1 MNLEVVKNYYGKVLK
16 SSEDLKTSACCD
28 GGGVPSYLEPLLA
41 NVHEEVRAKYYGCG
55 IIVPTALEGTRV
67 LDLGSGSGRDVYMI
81 AQLVG
86 PNGEVVGVD
95 MTDEQ
100 LATAEAHSEWHMR
113 RFGFARPNVRFLKGY
128 REARRAWTRTRE
140 FRRDRVELRDQSLD

>member
-55 IIVPTALEGTRV
+55 IVMPAALEGTRV
-67 LDLGSGSGRDVYMI
+67 LDLGSGSGRDVYIM

-95 MTDEQ
+95 MT
-100 LATAEAHSEWHMR
+100 
-113 RFGFARPNVRFLKGY
+113 
-128 REARRAWTRTRE
+128 RRAARH
-140 FRRDRVELRDQSLD
+140 SGSS

>member
-55 IIVPTALEGTRV
+55 IIVPAALEGTPRARSR
-67 LDLGSGSGRDVYMI
+67 LRLG
-81 AQLVG
+81 
-86 PNGEVVGVD
+86 P
-95 MTDEQ
+95 
-100 LATAEAHSEWHMR
+100 R
-113 RFGFARPNVRFLKGY
+113 RLHDRT
-128 REARRAWTRTRE
+128 ARRPEWRGG
-140 FRRDRVELRDQSLD
+140 RRGHERRAARHRGSSQRSAHETLLLGV

>member
-55 IIVPTALEGTRV
+55 IIVPAALEGTRV
-67 LDLGSGSGRDVYMI
+67 LGLGPRRLHDRTARRPEWRGGRRGHDRRAARHSGS
-81 AQLVG
+81 
-86 PNGEVVGVD
+86 
-95 MTDEQ
+95 
-100 LATAEAHSEWHMR
+100 S
-113 RFGFARPNVRFLKGY
+113 
-128 REARRAWTRTRE
+128 
-140 FRRDRVELRDQSLD
+140 

>member
-28 GGGVPSYLEPLLA
+28 GAAFLPTSRPCSPMCTRRCA
-41 NVHEEVRAKYYGCG
+41 PNIYGCG
-55 IIVPTALEGTRV
+55 IIVPAALEGTRV

-81 AQLVG
+81 AQLAG

-100 LATAEAHSEWHMR
+100 LATAGS
-113 RFGFARPNVRFLKGY
+113 
-128 REARRAWTRTRE
+128 
-140 FRRDRVELRDQSLD
+140 S